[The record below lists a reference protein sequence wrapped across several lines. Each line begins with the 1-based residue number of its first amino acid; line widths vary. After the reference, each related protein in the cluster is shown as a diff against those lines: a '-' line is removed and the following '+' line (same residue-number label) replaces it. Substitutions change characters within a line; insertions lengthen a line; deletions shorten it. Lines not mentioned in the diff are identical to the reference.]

1 MNNSIKESN
10 SKEVKIQLKRA
21 EVQKKILIKN
31 IYKEYEIYFKIVR
44 KSILSSVEKGIFGLF
59 SELSVSEKSLNTEE
73 LNNFL
78 HQNISFLVN
87 SQLPLLT
94 IEQLKLRDISDSQ
107 NQLVNEKALTELVE
121 FKEFQEVDFDYVSE
135 LISKEPFEFHRNKNS
150 NSYEYYGLHSDD
162 ELSLNLDKNLYLNS
176 FSKLN
181 NVKYGKQIV
190 DSQLDGIEESK
201 TDKLNHNE
209 NLNDQVNDVF
219 ISIENLNFF
228 ENIDKSFCHLLLNLS
243 YDINSEL
250 FKINLINKTLTEDT
264 FLILYNK
271 NNIIKHPYPFV
282 IRYILNPSKYS
293 DYSNKYSDI
302 YLFNISNIELEFYN
316 LELSICRNNI
326 NKLKNRFILLDKKQM
341 YWKNKEVTFKNL
353 N

>member
-1 MNNSIKESN
+1 M
-10 SKEVKIQLKRA
+10 
-21 EVQKKILIKN
+21 
-31 IYKEYEIYFKIVR
+31 
-44 KSILSSVEKGIFGLF
+44 
-59 SELSVSEKSLNTEE
+59 
-73 LNNFL
+73 
-78 HQNISFLVN
+78 
-87 SQLPLLT
+87 
-94 IEQLKLRDISDSQ
+94 
-107 NQLVNEKALTELVE
+107 VE